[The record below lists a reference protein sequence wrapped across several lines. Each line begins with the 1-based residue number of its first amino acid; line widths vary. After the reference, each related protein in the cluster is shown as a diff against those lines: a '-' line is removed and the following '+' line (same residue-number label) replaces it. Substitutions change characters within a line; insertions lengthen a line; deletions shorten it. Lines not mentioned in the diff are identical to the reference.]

1 MLKAEDELK
10 RKVMEIEI
18 PTFQEFRGST
28 DGPLHVAFIV
38 HLVSQLLNFINVF
51 KQGGS
56 KAYQMS
62 QMHY

>member
-51 KQGGS
+51 WQGDS

-62 QMHY
+62 